1 MNRPAW
7 TRVLTGVA
15 VLALTGGVVATAGAL
30 PDPAPQEPVAP
41 QRVALPAGDAVRVC
55 PPAPRLLQTADAPG
69 TDEALAAR
77 AATTATLR
85 ALAPGSQLDRAGAVL
100 RAAPPAGEPAG
111 EPAVLAATATALT
124 PEGDLRGLAVA
135 DCPAPV
141 EDGWAVAGTVAA
153 GWANRLVLTNPGATP
168 VVVDVTVLTGA
179 GAVAPQPV
187 QGLALAPG
195 ESTEI
200 LLDALVPDAGPL
212 AVRVEAAGGRVAAA
226 VLQSRLDGLLPQGV
240 ATVGATADPAEHL
253 VVPGAVVRGGS
264 PAPRLRVAVPGEE
277 DAVVRWALL
286 GPDGPVSAD
295 GAAAATVPAGTVAE
309 VPLDGLPDGDYTVV
323 LDADV
328 PVLAGVRSR
337 LGASGRPADIGWAA
351 ATQPLGDGALVA
363 LPGGPD
369 GPDGDVETRL
379 LLAAPDGAADV
390 TVRAVDADGAQLAV
404 TEVPVAAHSTTVAD
418 LDADRGAEPGED
430 QAAGWGRAAGWWVE
444 AAGEGA
450 ATVTASLLVLA
461 DAADGGRL
469 LSVVPVRPL
478 PDPPGDVEVR
488 VPLPGRWP

>member
-30 PDPAPQEPVAP
+30 PDPAPPDPVAP

-77 AATTATLR
+77 ALTTTTVR
-85 ALAPGSQLDRAGAVL
+85 ALAPGSQLDRSDLDRAGAVL
-100 RAAPPAGEPAG
+100 RAIPPAGEPAG
-111 EPAVLAATATALT
+111 EAAVLAATATALT

-195 ESTEI
+195 ESTET
-200 LLDALVPDAGPL
+200 LLDGLVPDAGPL

-264 PAPRLRVAVPGEE
+264 PAPWLRVAVPGEE

-286 GPDGPVSAD
+286 GPDGPVTVE
-295 GAAAATVPAGTVAE
+295 GATAATVPAGTVAE
-309 VPLDGLPDGDYTVV
+309 VPLDGLPDGDYTAVV
-323 LDADV
+323 DADV

-363 LPGGPD
+363 LPD

-390 TVRAVDADGAQLAV
+390 TVRAVDADGAELAV

-418 LDADRGAEPGED
+418 LDADRGAEPGD
-430 QAAGWGRAAGWWVE
+430 GQAAGWWVE

>member
-77 AATTATLR
+77 APTTTTVR
-85 ALAPGSQLDRAGAVL
+85 ALAPGSQVDRSDLDRAGAVL
-100 RAAPPAGEPAG
+100 RATPAAG

-135 DCPAPV
+135 ECPAPV

-168 VVVDVTVLTGA
+168 VVVDVTVLTAA
-179 GAVAPQPV
+179 GPVAPQPV

-195 ESTEI
+195 ESTET

-286 GPDGPVSAD
+286 GPDGPVTVD

-351 ATQPLGDGALVA
+351 PTQPLGDGALVA
-363 LPGGPD
+363 LPD

-390 TVRAVDADGAQLAV
+390 TVRAVDADGAQLAA
-404 TEVPVAAHSTTVAD
+404 TEVPVAAHSTRVAD
-418 LDADRGAEPGED
+418 LGADRGADSGED
-430 QAAGWGRAAGWWVE
+430 QAAGWWVE

-450 ATVTASLLVLA
+450 AAVTASLLVLA